1 MKNPLNSPHI
11 TFQFL
16 KQIISRF
23 RDSFSSV
30 INTPIKHAFS
40 ANHSARY
47 IWNLSVRACLHG
59 GGGPQVGEVTRLGEV
74 KK

>member
-30 INTPIKHAFS
+30 IYTPIKHAFP
-40 ANHSARY
+40 ANQSARY
-47 IWNLSVRACLHG
+47 IWNL
-59 GGGPQVGEVTRLGEV
+59 
-74 KK
+74 